1 VSTDAPQRGTG
12 ESEPVKSEVD
22 SAPPLDPDRPFV
34 DGTTATPEELRAEV
48 ERLRTGTEEQQHVAE
63 LREEVGESVA
73 ELAARLDVKSRVTE
87 KVTEKKG
94 EAVATVHEQVDR
106 ARTVMAEGATA
117 ARQKPGMLGAVVA
130 ALLAL
135 IALVVAV
142 RRRRG

>member
-12 ESEPVKSEVD
+12 EPEPVKSEVD

-48 ERLRTGTEEQQHVAE
+48 ERLRTGTEEQQHVDE
-63 LREEVGESVA
+63 LREEVG
-73 ELAARLDVKSRVTE
+73 
-87 KVTEKKG
+87 
-94 EAVATVHEQVDR
+94 HEQVDR
-106 ARTVMAEGATA
+106 ARTMMAEGATA
-117 ARQKPGMLGAVVA
+117 ARQKPGVLGGVVA

-135 IALVVAV
+135 IAIVIAL